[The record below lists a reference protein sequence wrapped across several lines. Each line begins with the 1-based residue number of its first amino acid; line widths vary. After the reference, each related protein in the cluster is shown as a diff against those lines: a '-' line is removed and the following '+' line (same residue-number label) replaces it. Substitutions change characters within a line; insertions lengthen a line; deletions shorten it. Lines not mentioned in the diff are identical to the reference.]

1 VDFDYRKKEDYDL
14 KVTGR
19 RLDGD
24 APPLVVDKVT
34 NALFVPRAV
43 MLTGVIVPTPGC
55 WEITGAYKGQQLNFV
70 VWVYSVKPGDK

>member
-1 VDFDYRKKEDYDL
+1 
-14 KVTGR
+14 
-19 RLDGD
+19 
-24 APPLVVDKVT
+24 VDKVT